1 MSISSIAGEKR
12 VFTLQEAR
20 DLVPLVRK
28 ITVDTV
34 GQVNDLLNQLEYL
47 TEEDTEFEELRGSI
61 DATVRGWAE
70 KLQKLGCEVKG
81 LWLVDFDN
89 GQGYYCWSFPEDD
102 DELDHFHGYEED
114 VAERKRI
121 C

>member
-1 MSISSIAGEKR
+1 MSVASISREKR
-12 VFTLQEAR
+12 IFSLQEAR

-28 ITVDTV
+28 ITSSVV
-34 GQVNDLLNQLEYL
+34 VQVNILMARLDSLS
-47 TEEDTEFEELRGSI
+47 EDEPEFEEARSSV
-61 DATVRGWAE
+61 DTAVRMWAE

-89 GQGYYCWSFPEDD
+89 GQGYYCWSYPEN
-102 DELDHFHGYEED
+102 ELDHFHGYEEGF
-114 VAERKRI
+114 ASRTRI